1 MGFLDDMKGSTPK
14 SRVYLSITPGVGIEL
29 IQLDLTNNTVANYAM
44 RELVYSESSR
54 DIVDYENFKNAVESM
69 YDELG
74 VNHKSE
80 VVVNMPIVSFG
91 LSKFGLAVSNDVI
104 EGALSNELETA
115 YIFQKAEPLLDWIS
129 VPKSAES
136 DGGEHLVAY
145 SAIQKSVVD
154 NLSLKLSEIGSR
166 LVKVEN
172 SISSTFRALKYLGV
186 ASEAMQTGVTWNLLI
201 LSSIGYSLI
210 SMSGENIVDYFEE
223 ALPIKTLGEEELY
236 DIITNSVQISLSSY
250 PTNHLFVVSDTDLV
264 SAAALVSRL
273 NVMGTVDYIENN
285 SYKTQDSIMPVSLNI
300 LQTYA
305 SKISLQAIGCAL
317 SDAITFPL
325 TFNYTGK
332 TDIVTGEASCTIP
345 IGEHEFTINKTQA
358 LYLALAIGGAIF
370 LFAALLYGVAIP
382 LENSYKE
389 KDNQITSKLD
399 TAQKELKDM
408 KGGEDLAGFDLNR
421 EVEMGVKGNRAKLMN
436 YIAPGENIPED
447 VWLTYFMT
455 QGNGLVDIKG
465 EASDVSSVYTFFKN
479 LRDSL
484 NSTGSKLKLQKLEM
498 VSKSVDAA
506 VAGVGANYVFE
517 ITNMSQEELDSLE
530 NRGES
535 EDNEEAPAPAENN
548 ERSSSSAPQESLIDD
563 QPIE

>member
-1 MGFLDDMKGSTPK
+1 
-14 SRVYLSITPGVGIEL
+14 
-29 IQLDLTNNTVANYAM
+29 M
-44 RELVYSESSR
+44 RELVYNESNL

-74 VNHKSE
+74 INHKSE

-104 EGALSNELETA
+104 EGALKNELETT

-129 VPKSAES
+129 VPSVAES
-136 DGGEHLVAY
+136 DSGEHLVAY

-154 NLSLKLSEIGSR
+154 NLSLKLEEIGSR
-166 LVKVEN
+166 LEKVEN
-172 SISSTFRALKYLGV
+172 SITSTFRALKYLGV
-186 ASEAMQTGVTWNLLI
+186 ASEIMQTGVTWNLLI
-201 LSSIGYSLI
+201 LSSRGYSLI
-210 SMSGENIVDYFEE
+210 SMSGENIVDYYEE
-223 ALPIKTLGEEELY
+223 ALPVRALGEEEVY
-236 DIITNSVQISLSSY
+236 DSITNSVQIALSSY
-250 PTNHLFVVSDTDLV
+250 PANYLYVVSDTDLV

-273 NVMGTVDYIENN
+273 NIMGTVDYIENN

-305 SKISLQAIGCAL
+305 SKISLQAVGCAL
-317 SDAITFPL
+317 SDTITFPL
-325 TFNYTGK
+325 AFNYTGK
-332 TDIVTGEASCTIP
+332 TDIATSEVSCTIP
-345 IGEHEFTINKTQA
+345 IGEHEFTINKNQA
-358 LYLALAIGGAIF
+358 LMLAVAIGVPIL
-370 LFAALLYGVAIP
+370 LFVALLFGIAKP
-382 LENSYKE
+382 LKNSYQE
-389 KDNQITSKLD
+389 KDNQITSKLES
-399 TAQKELKDM
+399 AQKELKDL
-408 KGGEDLAGFDLNR
+408 KGGEDLSGFDLSR
-421 EVEMGVKGNRAKLMN
+421 EVEIGVKGNRAKLMN

-465 EASDVSSVYTFFKN
+465 GASDVSSVYTFFKN

-535 EDNEEAPAPAENN
+535 EDNGEDSAPAENN
-548 ERSSSSAPQESLIDD
+548 ERPSSSAPQENLIDD